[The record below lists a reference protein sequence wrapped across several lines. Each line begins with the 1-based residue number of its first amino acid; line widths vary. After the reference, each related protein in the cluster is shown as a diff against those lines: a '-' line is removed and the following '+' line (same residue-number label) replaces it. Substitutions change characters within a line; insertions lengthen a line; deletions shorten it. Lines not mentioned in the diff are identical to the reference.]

1 LAKRALFEGALHHQV
16 DSASEE
22 RLQVFYEPEVAV
34 EKLRGIPLLESHD
47 EVQVAGFGIEP
58 VARGRA
64 EEVKPLYAVLLAERR
79 DLRPFVFDDADHAST
94 LARIGL
100 QATGFRLQASGFR
113 SSPLP
118 WFPLPIRHSCESGN
132 PPQQMLRT
140 STQNLS
146 TRSRISHDKRASLLS
161 NEAAPCKT

>member
-113 SSPLP
+113 FQIITSPVVPASYPSFLRKRESTAADASHLDP
-118 WFPLPIRHSCESGN
+118 EPVYPITYQ
-132 PPQQMLRT
+132 P
-140 STQNLS
+140 
-146 TRSRISHDKRASLLS
+146 
-161 NEAAPCKT
+161 